1 MECILDTHLP
11 KLFPELNEINT
22 EDLTDRFLYEKNL
35 VQSPNRQD
43 VFKLPMIELGK
54 NVINGG
60 YVKTKHMP
68 IAEYKAGEIS
78 STFNQAQKDVLA
90 DGISMIEVS
99 VNGYG
104 SNEFEL
110 EKIPI
115 IVQLEDRKDALVDRG
130 SVAASDADDYR
141 LEDATGELD
150 NYMDA
155 LTAMESDTNIKVK
168 HEPGFCKDIRQV
180 DSNLTDE
187 QQELYAQC
195 LDTYSVKT
203 SSVASHDWSGSLE
216 NQESCHSDLE
226 TTSISDLQTSL
237 GNEVGS
243 LDMPENCEVLSPS
256 EQAVLG
262 LTNSN
267 SCLRSAEKLK
277 SSSNGE
283 VASDLYLYQIHD
295 MSSEKLSSN
304 GDILGS
310 ESSEILL
317 SNVSGN
323 DVPEAPSHIPE
334 LGESPSISFI
344 TGSASTC
351 GHSSLVASLHEVQP
365 DRLHPA
371 EVFLGSLEID
381 GESPSNPD
389 EIGKQVGDDIPH
401 GAGVSIVSSETNEG
415 VQFIQLAEK
424 FPCGS
429 SSALLQ
435 SSDSL
440 DWFRGMKDDDGISK
454 EVFPI
459 DYAEDCSAAE
469 MMRVKTLDCIS
480 GDLPVIKTCD
490 LPSGTNDDSILE
502 RAPMEYAE
510 EGPGVDNSSS
520 GKVDSLN
527 LMNVEPQILTKEYQD
542 ASSGGTLPQT
552 YSTNVQ
558 TVGYSLVI
566 ENGVLPNE
574 NSESSSSA
582 IDCQETDG
590 FQWDFEKMTTGSILL
605 KSINFYDV
613 GLLES
618 HLEDLGELPNE
629 SSGREALSSNSQ
641 ESTAS
646 ESEVKDE
653 NVREGNHLSS
663 FNLMES
669 SSLHVDLSLLLME
682 PNFTVEALPVEAC
695 SQSDDVGAR
704 CILVEKKLVDCVP
717 KHISPKASSNRNQ
730 VQDEC
735 FSSKRVPDLY
745 GHQSNESSNQG
756 VLIGSQ
762 NELNPLVVG
771 STGPDLV
778 PSPPDSPAPSGFL
791 GCANHPV
798 EIHIHSGNENSE
810 AFIALTES
818 DQESK
823 LKSPHRSHCI
833 KSEKG
838 AGLPTSFHFEPAITS
853 EQEAATTSEQAP
865 VVHAVLNQNT
875 ASESEE
881 GSSPQCSDL
890 QFESPRSLKQ
900 MGSSHDFKEG
910 IPPPCDHEVD
920 GWKLAACSPNSS
932 TLAALAPI
940 LPALKLPNIE
950 TVKPVSFKQQPNQ
963 PAFVFPLTDPNPLQP
978 SLEEMPPLPP
988 LPPLEWRLGKLQY
1001 GSLFLG
1007 QETMRRQSSFPQLP
1021 TRENQNVQ
1029 QGFSTTGVSQDS
1041 LNSSELLPTTED
1053 GVLQP
1058 LFQSLFGGTP
1068 QHSKLLTPLPAEEA
1082 DKPQHGFF
1090 TFGKEMAVPPRS
1102 LSAPLP
1108 NLQEER
1114 KDDKPQDSSQPAT
1127 VDDDS
1132 QRMLQTSVSE
1142 MPQPPN
1148 SFARPPTSEVGKP
1161 QYCFSILEEKMVPS
1175 QSSSTPSSS
1184 VEFEKDS
1191 KLRHASLTVEG
1202 KMLQPLR
1209 SHLTPPVAEDEKTQ
1223 HGSFASDGERAEP
1236 PNPFSSSP
1244 ILEDKK
1250 PNGNVQPK
1258 PTRLRD
1264 PLIEGVASHK
1274 RVLVK

>member
-1 MECILDTHLP
+1 MPVSRYQLRNEYSLADPELYGAADRDDSEAVLEAVAMAGLVGLLRQLGDLAEFAAGIFHDLHEEVMTTAARGHGLMIRVQQLEADFPSIEKAILSLTNHSHFTYNAGIKWHASLRLDQNLITQGDYPRFIMDSYEECRGPPRLFLLDKFDIAGAGACLKRYSDPSIFKSEFPLSGMKREEVKREKKVRKVKKKGTRWWNEEPLEIFKASDFNAKLNKLASDENNVSDKTPSHGVKLKRRHLNGSSYNSRTGKSYMECILDTHLP

-22 EDLTDRFLYEKNL
+22 QDLTNRFLYKEKNL

-68 IAEYKAGEIS
+68 IAECKPGEIS
-78 STFNQAQKDVLA
+78 SSFNQAQNDLLA
-90 DGISMIEVS
+90 DGISMIKVS
-99 VNGYG
+99 ANGYG

-141 LEDATGELD
+141 LEDATSELD

-155 LTAMESDTNIKVK
+155 LTAMESEMGTDTNIKVK
-168 HEPGFCKDIRQV
+168 HEPAFCKDIRQV

-187 QQELYAQC
+187 PQELYAQC

-226 TTSISDLQTSL
+226 TTSSSDLQTSL

-277 SSSNGE
+277 SYSNGE

-295 MSSEKLSSN
+295 MSSKKLSSN

-310 ESSEILL
+310 KSSETLL
-317 SNVSGN
+317 SNISGN
-323 DVPEAPSHIPE
+323 DVPEAPSHTPE
-334 LGESPSISFI
+334 LGESPSTSFI

-351 GHSSLVASLHEVQP
+351 GHSSLVTSLHEIQP
-365 DRLHPA
+365 NRLHLA
-371 EVFLGSLEID
+371 EVFLGSLEIN
-381 GESPSNPD
+381 GELPSNPD
-389 EIGKQVGDDIPH
+389 EIEKQVGDDIPH

-415 VQFIQLAEK
+415 VQFIQFAEK
-424 FPCGS
+424 FPYGS
-429 SSALLQ
+429 SGALLQ

-440 DWFRGMKDDDGISK
+440 DWSRGMKDDDGISK
-454 EVFPI
+454 EDFPI
-459 DYAEDCSAAE
+459 EYAEDCSAAE

-490 LPSGTNDDSILE
+490 LPSRTNYDSILE
-502 RAPMEYAE
+502 RAPMEYVE
-510 EGPGVDNSSS
+510 DGPGVDNSSS

-527 LMNVEPQILTKEYQD
+527 LMKEEPEILTKEYQD

-558 TVGYSLVI
+558 TVKYSLVI
-566 ENGVLPNE
+566 ENEVLPNE

-590 FQWDFEKMTTGSILL
+590 FQGDFDKMTTGSILL
-605 KSINFYDV
+605 KSLNFYDV

-653 NVREGNHLSS
+653 NLREGNHLSS
-663 FNLMES
+663 FNVMES
-669 SSLHVDLSLLLME
+669 SSLHVDLSLLPME

-695 SQSDDVGAR
+695 SQSDDVGAG
-704 CILVEKKLVDCVP
+704 CILVGKKLVDCVP
-717 KHISPKASSNRNQ
+717 EHISPKASGNCNQ

-735 FSSKRVPDLY
+735 FSSERVPDLY

-771 STGPDLV
+771 STGLDLV
-778 PSPPDSPAPSGFL
+778 PSTPDSPAASGFL
-791 GCANHPV
+791 GCAHHPV

-818 DQESK
+818 DQESE
-823 LKSPHRSHCI
+823 LKSPRHSHCL

-838 AGLPTSFHFEPAITS
+838 AGLPTSFHFEPAIAS

-875 ASESEE
+875 ASENEE
-881 GSSPQCSDL
+881 GSSPRCSDL
-890 QFESPRSLKQ
+890 QFETARSLEQ

-920 GWKLAACSPNSS
+920 GWKLTACSPNSS

-940 LPALKLPNIE
+940 LPALKLP
-950 TVKPVSFKQQPNQ
+950 TLK
-963 PAFVFPLTDPNPLQP
+963 
-978 SLEEMPPLPP
+978 
-988 LPPLEWRLGKLQY
+988 
-1001 GSLFLG
+1001 
-1007 QETMRRQSSFPQLP
+1007 QSSQYH
-1021 TRENQNVQ
+1021 
-1029 QGFSTTGVSQDS
+1029 SS
-1041 LNSSELLPTTED
+1041 NSRT
-1053 GVLQP
+1053 
-1058 LFQSLFGGTP
+1058 
-1068 QHSKLLTPLPAEEA
+1068 
-1082 DKPQHGFF
+1082 
-1090 TFGKEMAVPPRS
+1090 
-1102 LSAPLP
+1102 
-1108 NLQEER
+1108 
-1114 KDDKPQDSSQPAT
+1114 
-1127 VDDDS
+1127 
-1132 QRMLQTSVSE
+1132 
-1142 MPQPPN
+1142 
-1148 SFARPPTSEVGKP
+1148 
-1161 QYCFSILEEKMVPS
+1161 
-1175 QSSSTPSSS
+1175 
-1184 VEFEKDS
+1184 
-1191 KLRHASLTVEG
+1191 
-1202 KMLQPLR
+1202 
-1209 SHLTPPVAEDEKTQ
+1209 
-1223 HGSFASDGERAEP
+1223 
-1236 PNPFSSSP
+1236 NPF
-1244 ILEDKK
+1244 LFF
-1250 PNGNVQPK
+1250 
-1258 PTRLRD
+1258 
-1264 PLIEGVASHK
+1264 H
-1274 RVLVK
+1274 